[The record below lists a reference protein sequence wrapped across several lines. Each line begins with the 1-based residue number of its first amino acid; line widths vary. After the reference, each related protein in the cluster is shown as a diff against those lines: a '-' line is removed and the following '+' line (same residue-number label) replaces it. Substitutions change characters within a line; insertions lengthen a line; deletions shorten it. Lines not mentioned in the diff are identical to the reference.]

1 MSHPVLVYFIIILPF
16 MAGAMSVAAT
26 GKKRSI
32 RRSFYLCMALI
43 VCGWV
48 LSGMWLLYVVH
59 HTPK

>member
-1 MSHPVLVYFIIILPF
+1 